1 MIGIVDYGCGNL
13 KSLENALE
21 HLGLRS
27 RRVGTA
33 REILDAERLILP
45 GVGNFGHAA
54 QELARRGLDGP
65 LKARAAGNGPILGI
79 CLGMQLLFE
88 GSEEAPGSPGL
99 GLLEG
104 RCELFTDPALKVP
117 HMGWSALAFGERSLA
132 VYFVHSYFVPRW
144 PEGRSCQTLG
154 TAQYGRPFLAAFRS
168 GALAGF
174 QFHPEKSGTQGLALL
189 KEALTWS

>member
-1 MIGIVDYGCGNL
+1 VIAIIDYGCGNL

-21 HLGLRS
+21 HLGLAS
-27 RRVGTA
+27 RRIGTPG
-33 REILDAERLILP
+33 EILAADRLILP

-54 QELARRGLDGP
+54 AELAGRGLDGP
-65 LKARAAGNGPILGI
+65 LRERAARGGPILGI

-88 GSEEAPGSPGL
+88 GSEEAPDRAGL

-104 RCELFTDPALKVP
+104 RCQLFADPALKVP
-117 HMGWSALAFGERSLA
+117 HMGWSTVAFEDRALAA
-132 VYFVHSYFVPRW
+132 YFVHSYYVPGW
-144 PEGRSCQTLG
+144 PGGRPSQALG

-189 KEALTWS
+189 KEALTW